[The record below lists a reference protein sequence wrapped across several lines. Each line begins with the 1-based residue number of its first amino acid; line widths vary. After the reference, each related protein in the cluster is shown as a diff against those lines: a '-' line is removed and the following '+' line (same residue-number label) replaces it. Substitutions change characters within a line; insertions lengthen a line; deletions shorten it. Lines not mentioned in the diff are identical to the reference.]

1 MPTFRAY
8 GVVLLAVATSYPGP
22 AAAQNYPDQPVRLVV
37 PYPPGGSTDLIARL
51 YAEKLSKE
59 LGQAVI
65 VDNRPGAATNIGSE
79 AVARAKPDGYTILFG
94 GDGPTINSVFG
105 PSPSFD
111 PLTAF
116 APISLITRV
125 PFVIAANPK
134 APFSNI
140 KEFLA
145 AARSVPGK
153 YSISSA
159 QLNLYV
165 ELLKNRAGVHLLHI
179 PYKGG
184 AQAATDAIAGQVD
197 SVYALVPVLLPHI
210 QAGKLKPLGITS
222 SKRLE
227 ALPATPTLVEN
238 GVDYDITIW
247 YGLLAPAGTP
257 NSIVNRLAAATQSIV
272 AKPDF
277 VQKLSVVG
285 AVATSSQP
293 AELSA
298 QMGAEK
304 AAWQTAA
311 RTIPGLLQST
321 TNK

>member
-1 MPTFRAY
+1 MATVRAY
-8 GVVLLAVATSYPGP
+8 GIALLAVATLWSGS
-22 AAAQNYPDQPVRLVV
+22 ASAHDYPDHPVRLVV

-59 LGQAVI
+59 LGQAVV

-94 GDGPTINSVFG
+94 GGGPTINAIFG
-105 PSPSFD
+105 PMPSFD
-111 PLTAF
+111 PLAAF
-116 APISLITRV
+116 APISLIARV
-125 PFVIAANPK
+125 PFVVAANPK

-145 AARSVPGK
+145 AARSAPGK

-165 ELLKNRAGVHLLHI
+165 ELLKNRAGIRLLHI

-197 SVYALVPVLLPHI
+197 SVYALVPVLLPHL
-210 QAGKLKPLGITS
+210 QAGKLKALGITS
-222 SKRLE
+222 NKRLE
-227 ALPATPTLVEN
+227 ALPATPTFVEN

-257 NSIVNRLAAATQSIV
+257 KPILNRLAAATQSIV
-272 AKPDF
+272 VESDF
-277 VQKLSVVG
+277 VQKVNAVG
-285 AVATSSQP
+285 AVAIASQP
-293 AELSA
+293 GELSA
-298 QMGAEK
+298 QMRAEN
-304 AAWQTAA
+304 ATWQTVA
-311 RTIPGLLQST
+311 RTIPALLQST
-321 TNK
+321 ANK